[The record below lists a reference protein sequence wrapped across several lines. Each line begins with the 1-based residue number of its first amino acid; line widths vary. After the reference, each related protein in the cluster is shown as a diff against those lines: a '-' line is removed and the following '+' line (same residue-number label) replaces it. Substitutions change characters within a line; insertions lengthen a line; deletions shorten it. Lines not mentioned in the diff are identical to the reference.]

1 MVLQSMSIIVQICHR
16 VLVLQMHV
24 SAVTLTTGQMM
35 PSLSCPNS
43 STKHVSAVTLTTGQM
58 MPSCPN
64 SLTACQCRNIDYWT
78 VDAIVS

>member
-1 MVLQSMSIIVQICHR
+1 MR
-16 VLVLQMHV
+16 VLDNSSTNHV

-35 PSLSCPNS
+35 PSCPNS
-43 STKHVSAVTLTTGQM
+43 STKHVSAVTLTTGHDAIV
-58 MPSCPN
+58 SN